1 LDQYPPDVLGSH
13 IGYLPQRVQLFE
25 GSIAQNIARLEQEP
39 DADSVVAAAKKAA
52 AHEMILK
59 FPDGYDTI
67 IRGGSGLLSGG
78 QTQRVG
84 LARALYQ
91 DPVIVIL
98 DEPNSNLDNEGSQ
111 ALNHA
116 IKQIKAEGRSV
127 LIMAHR
133 PAAIQECDMLL
144 VIDKGT
150 QTAFGPKDK
159 VLQEMVANH
168 QNIRKST
175 NAGGVQ

>member
-1 LDQYPPDVLGSH
+1 
-13 IGYLPQRVQLFE
+13 
-25 GSIAQNIARLEQEP
+25 
-39 DADSVVAAAKKAA
+39 
-52 AHEMILK
+52 
-59 FPDGYDTI
+59 
-67 IRGGSGLLSGG
+67 
-78 QTQRVG
+78 
-84 LARALYQ
+84 
-91 DPVIVIL
+91 
-98 DEPNSNLDNEGSQ
+98 
-111 ALNHA
+111 
-116 IKQIKAEGRSV
+116 
-127 LIMAHR
+127 MAHR